1 MARKRKRPA
10 EEEPRHAAWAI
21 PYGDLVT
28 LLFAFFVVLYA
39 VSSVNEGKYR
49 ALSSTLFTEFNG
61 QKPPGTAP
69 GSAPGTIAVRASR
82 PERHGQS
89 GCDRCTRHLRRH
101 RHCHPQA
108 GRRSRAIAGRVAR
121 RSTMS
126 PNGISTAMSD
136 LIRSNLVVVRRN
148 GTTVEVEIR
157 TDILF
162 PSGSATLSPTAV
174 DVIRKLSVSLASLPN
189 PVRVEGHTDSQ
200 PIDTTAFP
208 SNWELSAARAAS
220 VVHLIANSG
229 INPARLSV
237 IGRAQY
243 SPAQSNGT
251 AAGRNANRRVLIAI
265 LPPGNPDPG
274 AAPATPASPEPAV
287 PTVTASRPRVRPGV
301 RGTLPALSFS
311 RFTTAGNP
319 TRDDV
324 NCVTGR
330 LQ

>member
-1 MARKRKRPA
+1 MARKRKKPL

-49 ALSSTLFTEFNG
+49 VLSGTLFTEFNG
-61 QKPPGTAP
+61 KKSG
-69 GSAPGTIAVRASR
+69 GSAPAPAPGGVALAHVPGAAAKTQTPDSHQIFADTATV
-82 PERHGQS
+82 
-89 GCDRCTRHLRRH
+89 TRK
-101 RHCHPQA
+101 QA
-108 GRRSRAIAGRVAR
+108 EEVAR
-121 RSTMS
+121 SQAES
-126 PNGISTAMSD
+126 LALDNVANGISTAMSD

-174 DVIRKLSVSLASLPN
+174 DVIRKLAASLASLPN

-200 PIDTTAFP
+200 PIETAAFP

-243 SPAQSNGT
+243 SPVQSNGT
-251 AAGRNANRRVLIAI
+251 LAGRNANRRVLIAI

-274 AAPATPASPEPAV
+274 ASPSPPASADP
-287 PTVTASRPRVRPGV
+287 S
-301 RGTLPALSFS
+301 ALAAPVAIQAA
-311 RFTTAGNP
+311 R
-319 TRDDV
+319 
-324 NCVTGR
+324 
-330 LQ
+330 

>member
-1 MARKRKRPA
+1 MGRKRKKPV

-61 QKPPGTAP
+61 QKPPGSAP
-69 GSAPGTIAVRASR
+69 GSAPGQLLAAHAYPVSLTRSSAPSSAPDSSHAIFADTAVVTRKEAEEIARS
-82 PERHGQS
+82 
-89 GCDRCTRHLRRH
+89 
-101 RHCHPQA
+101 QA
-108 GRRSRAIAGRVAR
+108 ESQALDTVADNV
-121 RSTMS
+121 SA
-126 PNGISTAMSD
+126 AMSD
-136 LIRSNLVVVRRN
+136 LIKSNLVVVRRK
-148 GTTVEVEIR
+148 GTTIEVEIR

-174 DVIRKLSVSLASLPN
+174 GVIRKLSQTLVALPN

-200 PIDTTAFP
+200 PIDTPAFP
-208 SNWELSAARAAS
+208 SNWELSSARAAS
-220 VVHLIANSG
+220 VVHVIANSG
-229 INPARLSV
+229 IDPARLSV

-243 SPAQSNGT
+243 SPSQSNIT

-274 AAPATPASPEPAV
+274 ATPPAPAPGEPTAPATLPASVA
-287 PTVTASRPRVRPGV
+287 TAA
-301 RGTLPALSFS
+301 TLPLAH
-311 RFTTAGNP
+311 
-319 TRDDV
+319 
-324 NCVTGR
+324 
-330 LQ
+330 

>member
-1 MARKRKRPA
+1 MARKRKRVI
-10 EEEPRHAAWAI
+10 EEDTRHSAWAV

-61 QKPPGTAP
+61 QKPPG
-69 GSAPGTIAVRASR
+69 SAPGALALVRPYPNAATASAPDSHAIFADTAVVTRKQADEIARSQAESQALDKVAS
-82 PERHGQS
+82 
-89 GCDRCTRHLRRH
+89 DL
-101 RHCHPQA
+101 
-108 GRRSRAIAGRVAR
+108 
-121 RSTMS
+121 
-126 PNGISTAMSD
+126 STAMSD
-136 LIRSNLVVVRRN
+136 LIKSNLVVVRRK
-148 GTTVEVEIR
+148 GTAVEVEIR

-174 DVIRKLSVSLASLPN
+174 GVIRKLSLTLFSLPN

-208 SNWELSAARAAS
+208 SNWELSSARAAS
-220 VVHLIANSG
+220 VVHVIANSG
-229 INPARLSV
+229 IDPARLSV

-243 SPAQSNGT
+243 SPAQTNST

-274 AAPATPASPEPAV
+274 ATGAQATAGDVAPATPVAA
-287 PTVTASRPRVRPGV
+287 AR
-301 RGTLPALSFS
+301 LP
-311 RFTTAGNP
+311 
-319 TRDDV
+319 
-324 NCVTGR
+324 
-330 LQ
+330 

>member
-1 MARKRKRPA
+1 MARKRKKPA

-61 QKPPGTAP
+61 KKPPGAAP
-69 GSAPGTIAVRASR
+69 GSAPGNIVVAKSYPTATVKPVATDSH
-82 PERHGQS
+82 ELFA
-89 GCDRCTRHLRRH
+89 DTATVTRS
-101 RHCHPQA
+101 QA
-108 GRRSRAIAGRVAR
+108 ESLALDNVAK
-121 RSTMS
+121 
-126 PNGISTAMSD
+126 GISTAMSD
-136 LIRSNLVVVRRN
+136 LIKSNLVIVRRN

-162 PSGSATLSPTAV
+162 PSGSATLSPSAV
-174 DVIRKLSVSLASLPN
+174 DVIHKLAQSLAALPN

-200 PIDTTAFP
+200 PIETAAFP
-208 SNWELSAARAAS
+208 SNWELSSARAAS

-251 AAGRNANRRVLIAI
+251 VAGRNANRRVLIAI

-274 AAPATPASPEPAV
+274 ASPAPAQPQPPPTAPAV
-287 PTVTASRPRVRPGV
+287 AEVQAAR
-301 RGTLPALSFS
+301 
-311 RFTTAGNP
+311 
-319 TRDDV
+319 
-324 NCVTGR
+324 
-330 LQ
+330 